1 MKRSSAKPSSSKET
15 KRKKTEDKKETTRIS
30 TTVGEYDGVILF
42 DDEEVRKRDNYSK
55 PIPKK
60 NSDGI
65 LLFEDNKDFRPN
77 MTPKDVLQVSNL
89 LNFLPKLI
97 QIFTRYL
104 IQKVSNFEGNR
115 TIFC

>member
-30 TTVGEYDGVILF
+30 TTVGEYDGVIIF
-42 DDEEVRKRDNYSK
+42 DDEEVRKRDNYLK

-77 MTPKDVLQVSNL
+77 MTPKEVLQVP
-89 LNFLPKLI
+89 LNFALGFL
-97 QIFTRYL
+97 THYMVRY
-104 IQKVSNFEGNR
+104 IIVKDCRYSWRIGDA
-115 TIFC
+115 T

>member
-42 DDEEVRKRDNYSK
+42 DDEEVRKRDNYFK

-77 MTPKDVLQVSNL
+77 MTPKEVLQVP
-89 LNFLPKLI
+89 LNFALGFLTHYMVRCI
-97 QIFTRYL
+97 I
-104 IQKVSNFEGNR
+104 
-115 TIFC
+115 